1 MNNDF
6 MRWACLALL
15 GAGSAISQQPA
26 SIPSGS
32 SPQSKPAAEASAPM
46 SAYPVMY
53 PSASSMGMRGDKSE
67 SPTVPVEDSLFYPSP
82 GNRFRLRWWGV
93 GSGEENLV
101 VNTRWEVVLPDRGI
115 VSVRSRTFKQVRA
128 SIDSL
133 FRSQIRIK
141 MLDLQLLDIGK
152 AQVQVTG
159 LVPNPGVIEIAAG
172 ERLTTVLGL
181 AGMPV
186 RDLLRSQAGTPPAR
200 PGDRFQMPSIRHIQ
214 LLRSS
219 GKDTVWCDLARAYN
233 AGEVE
238 QDPRVFSGDVIRV
251 FAQGPVVAVSGDAPY
266 SGFIEMVPG
275 ESVRAFVEATGLIG
289 MPAAISVMDNSGGR
303 KSVHGGD
310 LLDTTTAVLEL
321 PSKHHR
327 RPADL
332 VWIAGYVQK
341 PGGYIYRPGMT
352 AKQLLAAAGGSLS
365 ADEDSSVL
373 VGVKRG
379 WSWIQAG
386 RRQGLELTTQ
396 YPEVKQAMVGYQN
409 QMHGN
414 YSEPDAPLQAGDS
427 VLVHQ
432 AEKVVWVGGKV
443 NRPGFVPWKKGGSY
457 EDYIAA
463 AGGLADRAWEAHSQ
477 VYDQYTDQIVPL
489 DQVIRPGSAI
499 LVPEKKYLYFDQWV
513 SLGATVISA
522 MVSIVVLYVT
532 VSNK

>member
-15 GAGSAISQQPA
+15 GAGAAISQQPA
-26 SIPSGS
+26 SISSGS
-32 SPQSKPAAEASAPM
+32 PTQSKSVAEASAP
-46 SAYPVMY
+46 AYPVMY
-53 PSASSMGMRGDKSE
+53 PAASSAGIRGERSE
-67 SPTVPVEDSLFYPSP
+67 SPTIPVEDSLFFPSP

-115 VSVRSRTFKQVRA
+115 VPVRGRTFKQVRA

-133 FRSQIRIK
+133 LRSQIRIK
-141 MLDLQLLDIGK
+141 MLDLQLLEIGK

-181 AGMPV
+181 AGLPV
-186 RDLLRSQAGTPPAR
+186 RDMLRSQAGSPPTR
-200 PGDRFQMPSIRHIQ
+200 PGDRFQMPSVRHIQ

-219 GKDTVWCDLARAYN
+219 GKDTVWCDIARAYN

-251 FAQGPVVAVSGDAPY
+251 LAQGPVIAVSGDVPFA
-266 SGFIEMVPG
+266 GFIEMVPG
-275 ESVRAFVEATGLIG
+275 ESVGSFVKATGLIE
-289 MPAAISVMDNSGGR
+289 MPSAIAVMDNNGNR
-303 KSVHGGD
+303 KVVHGED
-310 LLDTTTAVLEL
+310 LLDTTAAVLEL
-321 PSKHHR
+321 PSKQHR
-327 RPADL
+327 HPADL

-341 PGGYIYRPGMT
+341 PGGYVYRPGMT
-352 AKQLLAAAGGSLS
+352 ARQLLAVAGGSLS

-386 RRQGLELTTQ
+386 RRQGLDQATQ
-396 YPEVKQAMVGYQN
+396 YPEVRQALLGYQL
-409 QMHGN
+409 QMRGN
-414 YSEPDAPLQAGDS
+414 YSDPDAPLQAGDS
-427 VLVHQ
+427 VVVHQ

-443 NRPGFVPWKKGGSY
+443 NRPGFVPWKRNGSY
-457 EDYIAA
+457 EEYIAA
-463 AGGLADRAWEAHSQ
+463 AGGFADRAWDART
-477 VYDQYTDQIVPL
+477 VIYDQYTDQVVPL
-489 DQVIRPGSAI
+489 EQTIRPGSSI
-499 LVPEKKYLYFDQWV
+499 LVPEKKYLYFDQWI
-513 SLGATVISA
+513 SLGATVVST